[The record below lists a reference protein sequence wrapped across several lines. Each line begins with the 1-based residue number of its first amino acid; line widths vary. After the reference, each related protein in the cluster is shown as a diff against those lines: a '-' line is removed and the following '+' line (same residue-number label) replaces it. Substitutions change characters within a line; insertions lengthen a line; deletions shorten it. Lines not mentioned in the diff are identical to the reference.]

1 MSILY
6 TIQLVDKPT
15 VVKVGFSATRETWN
29 NRAGTL
35 RVGTRTK
42 QLKVFEIYSAS
53 KIEKYILNHPKFKE
67 NRIPSTEWFSFKN
80 SQEKKSFLN
89 LIIRQIRY
97 AKYLYAIVPNENKKA
112 FMERLTF
119 LNTQTPWRSIFAD
132 EEREKIDREII
143 EYNQSSCR
151 YRKMLVNN
159 RKRKEERH
167 KIRDQKIK
175 INRISVAK

>member
-15 VVKVGFSATRETWN
+15 IVKVGFSATKETWN
-29 NRAGTL
+29 NRAGNL
-35 RVGTRTK
+35 RVGVRTK
-42 QLKVFEIYSAS
+42 QLKVYEIYSAS
-53 KIEKYILNHPKFKE
+53 KIEKYILNHPRFRE

-89 LIIRQIRY
+89 LITRQIRY
-97 AKYLYAIVPNENKKA
+97 AQYLYSIVPNDKKKA

-143 EYNQSSCR
+143 EYNNSSCR
-151 YRKMLVNN
+151 HRKMLVNN
-159 RKRKEERH
+159 KKNREERH
-167 KIRDQKIK
+167 TIRDRKMK
-175 INRISVAK
+175 INRISIAK